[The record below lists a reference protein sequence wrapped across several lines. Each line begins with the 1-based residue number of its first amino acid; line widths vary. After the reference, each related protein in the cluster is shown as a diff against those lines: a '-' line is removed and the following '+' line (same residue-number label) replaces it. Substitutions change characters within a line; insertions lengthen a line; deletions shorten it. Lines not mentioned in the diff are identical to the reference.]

1 MNKIAEFYKALGD
14 VTRLTIL
21 QSLTGKEMCVCE
33 IIERLRMSQPAISHH
48 LKILKQAGLVKD
60 CREGKWIYYSL
71 NENVFAEVFGDED
84 LDVLKNYAEPIRQ
97 KLFRAPPATI
107 RTSTELCRQL
117 TGGIEVKEGKDSG
130 PKTS

>member
-1 MNKIAEFYKALGD
+1 MNKIADFYKALGD